1 MTLSVDR
8 RQVLAYRAA
17 AQGLGREAG
26 GPDELEVFDL
36 GVQDTNV
43 GSARLALAARL
54 PAGHDDAV
62 TDPAF
67 TLLWSFR
74 GAPHLHRTR
83 DLPALASALWPISD
97 ADAIARLAAERGPF
111 KAAGVQG
118 VEAFAAAAE
127 AMRAVVTEP
136 TTKGDVSADVTARL
150 PAAYA
155 YACRSCKATHVYGGL
170 FQLVGLFA
178 GVRLLPDHAPA
189 TLAPLDDQPPMPP
202 ASTGPSDLIRA
213 YLRLHGP
220 ATLADAASYL
230 GSSAAAIR
238 PAFPDDL
245 TAVQVEGRKTWIPEE
260 QVALLREASPDAD
273 RVRLLPPSDP
283 YLQAR
288 DRDLL
293 VGDKAR
299 RKAVWRILGNPGVV
313 LVGSEIVAVW
323 RARAAGKA
331 RVDVTVQPFDGVP
344 TAVRAGITAEAER
357 VAAVRGA
364 SDGRVRYEEA

>member
-1 MTLSVDR
+1 MTLRVDR

-17 AQGLGREAG
+17 VQGLGRDASA
-26 GPDELEVFDL
+26 PAELEVFDL

-54 PAGHDDAV
+54 EPGHEDAM

-83 DLPALASALWPISD
+83 DLTALASALWPISV
-97 ADAIARLAAERGPF
+97 ADALARLPGERGPF
-111 KAAGVQG
+111 KAAGVKG
-118 VEAFAAAAE
+118 LEAFAAGAA
-127 AMRAVVTEP
+127 AMRAVVTRSM
-136 TTKGDVSADVTARL
+136 TKGDVSGAVTARL

-155 YACRSCKATHVYGGL
+155 YDCRSCQATHVYTGL
-170 FQLVGLFA
+170 FQQVGLFA
-178 GVRLLPDHAPA
+178 GARLLPDHAPT
-189 TLAPLDDQPPMPP
+189 TLAPLDDQPPLPP
-202 ASTGPSDLIRA
+202 QSTGPGDLIRA

-230 GSSAAAIR
+230 GSSAAAMR

-245 TAVQVEGRKTWIPEE
+245 ESVQVEGRKTWIPEE
-260 QVALLREASPDAD
+260 QVEPLRQASASAD

-293 VGDKAR
+293 VGDKAE
-299 RKAVWRILGNPGVV
+299 RKAVWRILGNPGVI

-331 RVDVTVQPFDGVP
+331 GVEVTVQPFDGVA
-344 TAVRAGITAEAER
+344 TAVRTGIDAEADR

-364 SDGRVRYEEA
+364 NDVRVRYEQA

>member
-1 MTLSVDR
+1 VTLSVER

-26 GPDELEVFDL
+26 SPDELAVFDL

-54 PAGHDDAV
+54 PADADDAM

-67 TLLWSFR
+67 RLLWSFR

-83 DLPALASALWPISD
+83 DLPTLASALWPISD
-97 ADAIARLAAERGPF
+97 ADAVARLAAERGPF
-111 KAAGVQG
+111 KAARVQG
-118 VEAFAAAAE
+118 MEAFTAAAA
-127 AMRAVVTEP
+127 AMRAVVTGP
-136 TTKGDVSADVTARL
+136 TPKGEVSAGVTARL
-150 PAAYA
+150 PAAYS
-155 YACRSCKATHVYGGL
+155 YACRSCQATHVYGGL
-170 FQLVGLFA
+170 FQQVGPFA

-189 TLAPLDDQPPMPP
+189 TLAPLDDQPSVPP
-202 ASTGPSDLIRA
+202 TSTGPGDLIRA

-220 ATLADAASYL
+220 ATLTDAASYL

-245 TAVQVEGRKTWIPEE
+245 TAVQVEGRKTWITEE
-260 QVALLREASPDAD
+260 QVAPLREASPAPDV
-273 RVRLLPPSDP
+273 VRLLPPSDP
-283 YLQAR
+283 FLQAR

-293 VGDKAR
+293 VADKAR
-299 RKAVWRILGNPGVV
+299 RKLVWRILGNPGVV
-313 LVGSEIVAVW
+313 LVDSEIAAVW
-323 RARAAGKA
+323 RARAAGKG
-331 RVDVTVQPFDGVP
+331 RVEVTVQPFESVT
-344 TAVRAGITAEAER
+344 TAVRTRIAAEAER

-364 SDGRVRYEEA
+364 SDVRLRYEGA